1 MKLTVL
7 LPMKYPKKT
16 NRFCP
21 SCRKKTEH
29 KIKLLATGVKRGSMK
44 RGGKKRVKL
53 RGLWRGLGNLGRYS
67 KPAIKS
73 WKRKTKNTKRNVFVY
88 TCSECKK
95 SHQSKKGKR
104 ASKVVFE

>member
-1 MKLTVL
+1 MKI
-7 LPMKYPKKT
+7 PKET

-21 SCRKKTEH
+21 FCKKKTKH
-29 KIKLLATGVKRGSMK
+29 KITLAKQIGRNVSKPLSRWGTSRVKKRGLK
-44 RGGKKRVKL
+44 RGM
-53 RGLWRGLGNLGRYS
+53 GNLGRFS
-67 KPAIKS
+67 KPPIKN
-73 WKRKTKNTKRNVFVY
+73 WKRKTKNTKRQVFIY